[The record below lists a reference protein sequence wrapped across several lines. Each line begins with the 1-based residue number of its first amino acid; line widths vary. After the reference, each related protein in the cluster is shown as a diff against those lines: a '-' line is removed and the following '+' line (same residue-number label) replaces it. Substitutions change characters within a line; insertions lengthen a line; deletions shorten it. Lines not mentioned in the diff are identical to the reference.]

1 VTTSVR
7 DNDSSQMT
15 FLLDQLER
23 AHAGDAW
30 HGSSR
35 AALLAD
41 VTAEEA
47 RQVPGEGSH
56 SIWQLVL
63 HMTAWT
69 REVARRVQGE
79 QAAAP
84 DIGDWP
90 PLPPTP
96 DDRAWRATLAA
107 LDDAHA
113 NLRSAVR
120 SLDPSRL
127 SLYVG
132 DARHAALGTGV
143 TYAQTINGLIQHDAY
158 HTGQVAFAKKLL
170 RASGRSS

>member
-1 VTTSVR
+1 MTTSVR
-7 DNDSSQMT
+7 GNDSSLVP
-15 FLLDQLER
+15 FLVDQLER

-35 AALLAD
+35 ATLLTD
-41 VTAEEA
+41 VTADEA
-47 RQVPGEGSH
+47 RQSPGQASH

-69 REVARRVQGE
+69 REVTRRVQGE
-79 QAAAP
+79 QAAEP

-96 DDRAWRATLAA
+96 DERAWRGALEA
-107 LDDAHA
+107 LDEAHA
-113 NLRSAVR
+113 NLRTAVR
-120 SLDPSRL
+120 ALDASRL
-127 SLYVG
+127 SAYVG

-143 TYAQTINGLIQHDAY
+143 TYAQTINGLVQHDAY
-158 HTGQVAFAKKLL
+158 HCGQVAFAKKLL
-170 RASGRSS
+170 RGPGRSS